1 MRHPVSLE
9 SYANAAVVEFATVGT
24 TKSGSIYHHLWS
36 NTEIDSLLKQHD
48 LAKPTDSETT
58 EQALGNAGTA
68 ELKGE
73 T

>member
-1 MRHPVSLE
+1 M
-9 SYANAAVVEFATVGT
+9 NADILGIVEFATVGT
-24 TKSGSIYHHLWS
+24 TKSGTIYHHQWD
-36 NTEIDSLLKQHD
+36 NTEIDNLLKKHD
-48 LAKPTDSETT
+48 LAKPTDGETT